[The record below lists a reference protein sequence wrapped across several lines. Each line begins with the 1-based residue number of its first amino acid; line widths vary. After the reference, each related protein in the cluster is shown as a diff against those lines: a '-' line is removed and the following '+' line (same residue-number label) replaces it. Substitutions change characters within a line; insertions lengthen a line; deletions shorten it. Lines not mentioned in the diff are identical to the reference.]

1 MENCIFCR
9 IAAKEIPA
17 QILFEDAQVVVI
29 PDAHPAAPT
38 HLLVIPK
45 KHIPSLNELE
55 PGDVCLAGH
64 MVLVGREMARKY
76 GIAESGFR
84 LVINTGPQAGQSVYH
99 LHLHVLGGMQMPVG
113 LQVKGLQ

>member
-1 MENCIFCR
+1 MDNCVFCQI
-9 IAAKEIPA
+9 IAGKIPA
-17 QILFEDAQVVVI
+17 QILFEDAQVIVI

-38 HLLVIPK
+38 HLLVIPR

-55 PGDVCLAGH
+55 ADDTDLVGH
-64 MVLVGREMARKY
+64 MVIIGREMARKA

-113 LQVKGLQ
+113 LQVKGLH

>member
-17 QILFEDAQVVVI
+17 QILFEDAQVIVI

-45 KHIPSLNELE
+45 KHIASLNEL
-55 PGDVCLAGH
+55 PPDGAALAGH
-64 MVLVGREMARKY
+64 MVEVGREMAKQA

-84 LVINTGPQAGQSVYH
+84 LVINTGPQSGQTIYH
-99 LHLHVLGGMQMPVG
+99 LHLHVLGGMQMPVT
-113 LQVKGLQ
+113 LQVKGLK